1 MCCPFSEN
9 IYSLVG
15 NKCNN
20 ICFIVPEMSAER
32 RYFEEEEHVALYAA
46 SRPTVPHSL
55 LQDIIQYC
63 NRIAQSL
70 IYINMNFFSKLYFFF
85 PLVQRFF
92 LLIVIPAESKLR
104 LSVHCRCPT
113 VSDGPTFAVDVAC
126 GSGQV
131 GCFGEK
137 VKCCESCIV

>member
-1 MCCPFSEN
+1 MVCCPFSEN

-15 NKCNN
+15 NKYNN

-70 IYINMNFFSKLYFFF
+70 IYINMNFFSKLYFFPF
-85 PLVQRFF
+85 STAVFFTYCYTCRVKTTTFCSLQMSNCQRWANFRRRCGLRF
-92 LLIVIPAESKLR
+92 WAGRLFRRESQML
-104 LSVHCRCPT
+104 
-113 VSDGPTFAVDVAC
+113 
-126 GSGQV
+126 
-131 GCFGEK
+131 
-137 VKCCESCIV
+137 